1 MRIPVKLIVKFL
13 ALYIDVA
20 PQVRQ
25 HYSNLCGESTALSPL
40 PLIFSYKSEKS
51 LCGTG
56 LGSWRTST
64 FFSSHSFAHQQLRS
78 LRGAGGGGSARS
90 VISRAREEVMVDKL
104 SAPIRRAALNE
115 SLKAGT
121 DWRMQQEVLRKE
133 IKAWPNTQMHSLMPV
148 QDYF

>member
-1 MRIPVKLIVKFL
+1 M
-13 ALYIDVA
+13 
-20 PQVRQ
+20 
-25 HYSNLCGESTALSPL
+25 
-40 PLIFSYKSEKS
+40 
-51 LCGTG
+51 
-56 LGSWRTST
+56 
-64 FFSSHSFAHQQLRS
+64 
-78 LRGAGGGGSARS
+78 
-90 VISRAREEVMVDKL
+90 ISRAREEVMVDKL